1 MEANRRAL
9 VLMALM
15 GITAVASFAVRP
27 GAKAGGSRKTFSL
40 ATIVPTRFGG
50 WSELPGQGA
59 QVVNPQ
65 TQALLDKLYSQ
76 ILARAYV
83 DSAGYRIMLSLAYGD
98 DQRGALQAHKPEVC
112 YPAQGFQVHS
122 NEQAEIAT
130 DFGPIRGRRLNTS
143 LGQRKEPVT
152 YWFTAGERIV
162 TNRFDQRLVEL
173 RLALTGEVPD
183 GLLFRVSSID
193 GEPARAFDMHDR
205 FVNDLLRS
213 IAPAERV
220 RLAGL
225 SIKEPGGAP

>member
-1 MEANRRAL
+1 LCRDDGGTHEGWAFANAIKEY
-9 VLMALM
+9 A
-15 GITAVASFAVRP
+15 
-27 GAKAGGSRKTFSL
+27 
-40 ATIVPTRFGG
+40 
-50 WSELPGQGA
+50 
-59 QVVNPQ
+59 
-65 TQALLDKLYSQ
+65 
-76 ILARAYV
+76 
-83 DSAGYRIMLSLAYGD
+83 
-98 DQRGALQAHKPEVC
+98 KPEVC